1 MQITVEQEENSQRVY
16 SVQIPEDAVNELFAK
31 AFRAVV
37 QDVQIPGFRKG
48 KVPRKVFEKRYGT
61 DSLREEAL
69 KEAFTL
75 AYEEVLRGQD
85 IRPLTYP
92 RFEVVEFS
100 EHKPA
105 TVKLTVAL
113 KPEFTL
119 ATYVNIKVKG
129 QKIEVTDEEV
139 DEQVKRLQ
147 LQQAEFVPLLENR
160 PAQEG
165 DWLALEVTPFDLR
178 QNRQGKQAQ
187 AIWYKL
193 GSEQLPPEFHM
204 QLMGVNVGEKR
215 TVDTTAPA
223 DASAQESPE
232 AKLSVQV
239 EVKDIRKETLPEL
252 DAQFAEK
259 FQSSSMEELKQ
270 KVREELERVRQRR
283 EEQRIRAELVGKITK
298 NAKIDVPDM
307 LIEEALAE
315 KLHRLEEELQKQ
327 NRSMA
332 SYLEEIKSDEKK
344 LEKTLRTQAEMELK
358 TLFVLDKIAEE
369 EKILVTQEE
378 VDERLEL
385 MVQEPDKKVK
395 AQRLKEELHRKNQL
409 PGFMQRIRN
418 EKTMDF
424 LYSKADISGGSAQGA
439 K

>member
-16 SVQIPEDAVNELFAK
+16 SVQIPEEAVNELFGK
-31 AFRAVV
+31 AFRTVV
-37 QDVQIPGFRKG
+37 RDIQIPGFRKG
-48 KVPRKVFEKRYGT
+48 KVPRKVFEQRYGS

-119 ATYVNIKVKG
+119 PSYTNIKVKG
-129 QKIEVTDEEV
+129 QKVEVIDEEI
-139 DEQVKRLQ
+139 DEQIKRLQ

-178 QNRQGKQAQ
+178 QNKQRQEAQ

-193 GSEQLPPEFHM
+193 GSEQLPPEFHKELTGM
-204 QLMGVNVGEKR
+204 NIGEKR
-215 TVDTTAPA
+215 TVETAAPV
-223 DASAQESPE
+223 DASPEESPE
-232 AKLSVQV
+232 TKLSVRV
-239 EVKDIRKETLPEL
+239 EVKDIRKEELPGL
-252 DAQFAEK
+252 DTQFAEK
-259 FQSSSMEELKQ
+259 FHSSSMEELKE

-283 EEQRIRAELVGKITK
+283 EDQRIRAELVGKITK

-307 LIEEALAE
+307 LVEEALAE
-315 KLHRLEEELQKQ
+315 KLHRLEEELQRQKK
-327 NRSMA
+327 SMA
-332 SYLEEIKSDEKK
+332 SYLEEVNTDEKK
-344 LEKTLRTQAEMELK
+344 LRKTLRTQAEMELK

-369 EKILVTQEE
+369 EKIFVTQEE

-385 MVQEPDKKVK
+385 MVQGPDKKVK
-395 AQRLKEELHRKNQL
+395 AQQLKEELHRRNQL
-409 PGFMQRIRN
+409 SGFMQRIRN
-418 EKTMDF
+418 EKTIDF
-424 LYSKADISGGSAQGA
+424 LYSKADISGSGAQGA